1 MKSKIEVRKFA
12 IERATLLMGVGSSSK
27 DVVSKAKEIESY
39 ILDGI
44 ELPDVHDDVSSVFG
58 SAMGL
63 VGAINAES
71 KTKK

>member
-1 MKSKIEVRKFA
+1 
-12 IERATLLMGVGSSSK
+12 
-27 DVVSKAKEIESY
+27 VSKAKEIESY

-44 ELPDVHDDVSSVFG
+44 ELPDVYDDVSSVFG

-63 VGAINAES
+63 VGAINAEP